1 MKWLARCWDWFLY
14 LPKLQARFCLRV
26 LERHGM
32 FCYLMSIIVC
42 WAPGVLFLGLG
53 LLMSEW
59 LERLNWMPGVPALLL
74 LFVGFV
80 VVPQFALPMVLT
92 GSLFVKLLF
101 KLEPDPFGQENRR
114 KSLEKLKAW
123 SEN

>member
-1 MKWLARCWDWFLY
+1 MKWLARYWDWSLY
-14 LPKLQARFCLRV
+14 LPKLQVRFCLRV
-26 LERHGM
+26 LERYGM
-32 FCYLMSIIVC
+32 FWYYMSIALC
-42 WAPGVLFLGLG
+42 WAPGVSVLGLG
-53 LLMSEW
+53 TLLAEW
-59 LERLNWMPGVPALLL
+59 LQQLNWMPGVPAVLL

-92 GSLFVKLLF
+92 GSLFLKLLF
-101 KLEPDPFGQENRR
+101 KLGYGDIGQENRR